1 MYDIIGAWIGPPAR
15 PAVYQL
21 TALVGYRSDPIYRR

>member
-1 MYDIIGAWIGPPAR
+1 MHHVCGARIGLPAC

-21 TALVGYRSDPIYRR
+21 SALGYRSDPIYRR